1 MRRRKRHLGSAA
13 STAYRALRVANSG
26 NVNVVCQAAISRL
39 KCGSGR
45 VTVERACTTPGVA
58 NSLAALAQK
67 KLDMNAAT
75 CKAPKARKARAKA
88 APKAKAVGKGCMP
101 SGLKAKG
108 RLKKGFR
115 WAKGRKNCPIRA
127 KRR

>member
-1 MRRRKRHLGSAA
+1 MARSFGSAA
-13 STAYRALRVANSG
+13 SKAYRALRVANSG

-58 NSLAALAQK
+58 NGLAALAQK
-67 KLDMNAAT
+67 KLDMNAAS
-75 CKAPKARKARAKA
+75 CKSPAKARKPRKPAKA
-88 APKAKAVGKGCMP
+88 KAKAVGKGCMP

-108 RLKKGFR
+108 RLRKGFR

-127 KRR
+127 KKR

>member
-13 STAYRALRVANSG
+13 S
-26 NVNVVCQAAISRL
+26 
-39 KCGSGR
+39 
-45 VTVERACTTPGVA
+45 
-58 NSLAALAQK
+58 
-67 KLDMNAAT
+67 
-75 CKAPKARKARAKA
+75 KARKAAPKA
-88 APKAKAVGKGCMP
+88 KAKAVGKGCMP

-127 KRR
+127 KKR